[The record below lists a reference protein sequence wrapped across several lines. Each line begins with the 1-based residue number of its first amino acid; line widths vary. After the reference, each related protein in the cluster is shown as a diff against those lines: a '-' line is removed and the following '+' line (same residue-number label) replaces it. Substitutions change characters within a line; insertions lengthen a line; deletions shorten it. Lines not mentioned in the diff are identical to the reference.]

1 MSALEIKPGKYRT
14 RGGCIVTVTN
24 PADQYWIDHGYAWR
38 VIDVSGQDTFVTVD
52 GRYRSNQLYGVDA
65 NDESPFDLIERIED
79 EPKAEESAR
88 RYITD
93 GAWQNIVKK
102 RGYGEEARDFSEKAQ
117 RAEGNVVVA
126 AEEFDLIVAAARV
139 IDTANTYAKEACGI
153 VGNAQAAL
161 DEATKRIARLE
172 AENESLS
179 RQLRSRKLNSEPV
192 TTGKKWRWSPS
203 L

>member
-14 RGGCIVTVTN
+14 RDGWMAEVTGG
-24 PADQYWIDHGYAWR
+24 P
-38 VIDVSGQDTFVTVD
+38 VIMGDGKTYDVSGLVGPLRVPTAWM
-52 GRYRSNQLYGVDA
+52 A
-65 NDESPFDLIERIED
+65 NGATWHPSHRIGEHGNDLIERIED
-79 EPKAEESAR
+79 EPKAEDSVR

-93 GAWQNIVKK
+93 AAWQNIVKK
-102 RGYGEEARDFSEKAQ
+102 RGYGEEAMALSEKAQ

-139 IDTANTYAKEACGI
+139 VDTANTYAKEACGI

-161 DEATKRIARLE
+161 DEAKQRITRLE

-179 RQLRSRKLNSEPV
+179 RQLRSRAINAEPASS
-192 TTGKKWRWSPS
+192 GKVWRWSP
-203 L
+203 LV